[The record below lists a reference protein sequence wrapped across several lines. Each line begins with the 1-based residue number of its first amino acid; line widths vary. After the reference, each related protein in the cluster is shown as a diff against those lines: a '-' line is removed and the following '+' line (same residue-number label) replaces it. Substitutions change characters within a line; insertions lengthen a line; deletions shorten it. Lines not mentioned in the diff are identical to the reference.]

1 MSGSIQ
7 NLILGIGLCGISLAP
22 GTGTVA
28 QTKGAQ
34 DKPPADKAVIVVET
48 FSASSSVP
56 WPYDMKLL
64 QTETMAELKAKEG
77 QKFNVSAE
85 TPAEGSAPFYRLQ
98 GEVLE
103 WHPGNRAKRMMVG
116 MGSGREEARIR
127 YWLVSRTGMKVF
139 EHTDVIRAEFWG
151 NAYAGSVGEL
161 AHPFADKIAKRLGEA
176 KLE

>member
-1 MSGSIQ
+1 MTASMQ
-7 NLILGIGLCGISLAP
+7 NAFLGMWLCGLWLTSAG
-22 GTGTVA
+22 GTGA
-28 QTKGAQ
+28 QTKAVPDKAPQ
-34 DKPPADKAVIVVET
+34 DKPAIIVEA
-48 FSASSSVP
+48 FSAASSVP

-77 QKFNVSAE
+77 QKFNVSAA
-85 TPAEGSAPFYRLQ
+85 PAEGSAPFYRLQ
-98 GEVLE
+98 GEVVE
-103 WHPGNRAKRMMVG
+103 WRPGNRAKRMMVG
-116 MGSGREEARIR
+116 MGSGREEAKIH